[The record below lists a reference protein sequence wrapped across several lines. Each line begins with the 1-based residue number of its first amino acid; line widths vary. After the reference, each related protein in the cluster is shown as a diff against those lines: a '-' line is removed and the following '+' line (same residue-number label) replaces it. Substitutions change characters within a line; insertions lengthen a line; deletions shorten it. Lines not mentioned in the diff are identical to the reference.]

1 MKKLLVLVFAIALCL
16 GVLCV
21 GASADIQPTKP
32 TEGDGTAAAP
42 YKIGTA
48 AELYWFAQT
57 VNEGDYDA
65 NAELTNDI
73 TINEDV
79 LDENGNLITGKT
91 FTQWTPIC
99 GKKIRDYDYTEY
111 TGTFDGDGHTISGL
125 YYSGGGNYAGLFGFV
140 GSNGRVQNVKVAD
153 SYISNSGETGR
164 TGGVCGYNRGTIM
177 NCSFSGIVTC
187 NNSYTYV
194 GGVCGLNAGT
204 TENCYNAGSVTSVGF
219 STFLGGVCGYNFNG
233 STIRNCY
240 NTGAVNGENT
250 GYGEFYAGGVCGNN
264 ASFRH
269 QSTITNC
276 YNTGSVTVNV
286 TGSGNGNIYAG
297 GVCGNSASLDL
308 QSTIT
313 NCYNTGSVTVNVTG
327 SGNGNIYAGGVCGNN
342 ASVRHQSTITNCYN
356 TGSVTVSVTVS
367 GNGNIY
373 AGGVCGFN
381 SETITNCYWREDTGL
396 NGCGIDIGTVTNVK
410 SKTAEEFASGEVAW
424 LLNSYQENGPWRQTL
439 DEDDYPVLDIT
450 HEEVVKL
457 TVDGTVS
464 YLNKGD
470 KFEGKDGKVYYDN
483 KGKRVEVPC
492 EVTAD
497 TTLTS
502 KTLVT
507 VTADSFDCF
516 VGDDKP
522 TLTYTTSPVVEGL
535 NVTLECDANMYAVG
549 EYAITISGPET
560 DDSYAFDYV
569 NEVLKVRDSCVVTV
583 DGEVHYVHPGESFTL
598 PDAPSKAGYI
608 FLGWRSGDT
617 TYRAEEEVDITSNMS
632 FTAVWGNLP
641 DIDPEEP
648 EAEPELPFYDVAKGD
663 WFYDAV
669 YYVWEK
675 GLMDGVEE
683 HIFAPNDTLT
693 RAMVWTIIARAEG
706 VDTDGGATWCAKAQE
721 WVVAKG
727 ISDGENPSAAI
738 TRQELVTMLWRL
750 SGEPVVNYA
759 LTAPDAD
766 AISGWAYE
774 AMRWAVSEGI
784 IEGDDLGNLNPTANS
799 TRAHAAAFMQR
810 FCTAL

>member
-16 GVLCV
+16 GVLCL
-21 GASADIQPTKP
+21 GASADGITPPQPT
-32 TEGDGTAAAP
+32 GSGTAENP
-42 YKIGTA
+42 YQIGTA
-48 AELYWFAQT
+48 AELYWFAKM
-57 VNEGDYDA
+57 VNGGEYGA
-65 NAELTNDI
+65 NAVLTANI
-73 TINEDV
+73 TINSDV
-79 LDENGNLITGKT
+79 LDENGNLITDKT

-99 GKKIRDYDYTEY
+99 GEEIGTNDYTKY
-111 TGTFDGDGHTISGL
+111 TGTFDGGGHTISGL
-125 YYSGGGNYAGLFGFV
+125 YYSCGGNYAGLFGFV

-164 TGGVCGYNRGTIM
+164 TGGVCGYNSGTIM

-187 NNSYTYV
+187 NKSHTYV

-219 STFLGGVCGYNFNG
+219 FTCLGGVCGYNFNG

-250 GYGEFYAGGVCGNN
+250 GYGEFYAGGVCGNS
-264 ASFRH
+264 ASF
-269 QSTITNC
+269 
-276 YNTGSVTVNV
+276 
-286 TGSGNGNIYAG
+286 
-297 GVCGNSASLDL
+297 DL

-373 AGGVCGFN
+373 VGGVCGFN
-381 SETITNCYWREDTGL
+381 SETITNCYWREVTGL
-396 NGCGIDIGTVTNVK
+396 NGCGRDVGTVTDVEY
-410 SKTAEEFASGEVAW
+410 KTAEEFASGEVAW
-424 LLNSYQENGPWRQTL
+424 LLNSYQENGPWRQNL

-470 KFEGKDGKVYYDN
+470 SFSGEDGKAYFNGDE
-483 KGKRVEVPC
+483 RVGVPC

-535 NVTLECDANMYAVG
+535 NVMLNCDADMLTAG

-560 DDSYAFDYV
+560 DESHAFDYV
-569 NEVLKVRDSCVVTV
+569 NGVLKVRDSYVVTV

-648 EAEPELPFYDVAKGD
+648 EPEPELPFYDVAKGD

-669 YYVWEK
+669 KYVYYAD
-675 GLMDGVEE
+675 LMDGVEE

-706 VDTDGGATWCAKAQE
+706 VDTDGGASWYAKAQE